1 MGMSEREDG
10 RGGDERG
17 REKFFE
23 KVLFKRHIHLRPMI
37 HAGCGKPKEGALPLA
52 VAPWS

>member
-1 MGMSEREDG
+1 MRKRKEGV
-10 RGGDERG
+10 GGEKGG
-17 REKFFE
+17 RENFFE